1 MSRRHPN
8 PGLVKTHRSYTVSE
22 IAECLGVHR
31 DTVRE
36 MLRRGLP
43 TCDRQ
48 RPVLILG
55 RDLAEFLRARRASS
69 KRPCKPGEVYCVR
82 CRAPRS
88 PAGEIAE
95 YRPKTS
101 TLGNLVGICPDCDC
115 LIHRR
120 VSLAKLD
127 AARGNLEILMPQG
140 QSHIGDS

>member
-31 DTVRE
+31 NTVRE

-43 TCDRQ
+43 TCDLQ

-55 RDLAEFLRARRASS
+55 RDLAEFLRARRANS

-82 CRAPRS
+82 CRAPRR

-127 AARGNLEILMPQG
+127 AARGNLEVLMPEG
-140 QSHIGDS
+140 QPHIGDS